1 MSNVIDHHNVYFF
14 VTKTLILAI
23 RNGRGQTKVLLIITL
38 LLLVSTLLI
47 TFASGFGQNK
57 VQQNISLI
65 CHNLNLN
72 QLFFDA
78 LLGLWRKRNYKRI
91 ANKKIVIDNS
101 IY

>member
-14 VTKTLILAI
+14 VIKHVDFGNQKWSWTDQSVTNKNSIA
-23 RNGRGQTKVLLIITL
+23 
-38 LLLVSTLLI
+38 
-47 TFASGFGQNK
+47 ASIYSVDNLCKWFGQNK

-78 LLGLWRKRNYKRI
+78 LLDLWRKGNYKRI
-91 ANKKIVIDNS
+91 ANKRIS
-101 IY
+101 HR